1 MDDCAD
7 ALSTSAIFLAHGGIR
22 LKLRSFHYG
31 FPCGMVQFQ
40 FAAHMSDFLDKVV
53 SGTSMQTI
61 ALLFL
66 QILYTAS
73 VIGLALYGIQA
84 LWLTCC
90 TIINYFL
97 NRTEQE
103 RLSGHPKNR
112 QEIQTAPAVGAVDA
126 VDTVA
131 SETGT
136 EAFIWPAVTVQL
148 PIYNERHVIER
159 LIDACAT
166 LDYPNAKLQIQVLDD
181 SDDQTTA
188 IAARAVESWQ
198 QRNVDITLVRRADR
212 SGFKAGALDHALTAA
227 SGEFIAIFDA
237 DFVPPPDFLRRTLP
251 YFFSRPGT
259 MQGRTMQG
267 RTMQGRESATATDLT
282 GDATCAPI
290 GFVQARWGHLN
301 ANYSSLTRCQALA
314 LDGHFA
320 VEQGGRQWAG
330 FAMGFNGSAGL
341 WRRACI
347 EDERVGGWQADT
359 LCEDLDLSYR
369 AQLVGWQP
377 HYRNE
382 VEAPAEVPPQLIA
395 FKRQQFRWA
404 KGSIQ
409 TLRKLGPRVW
419 QSDWSLLKRMA
430 ALIHLGSYLLH
441 PLLLILLLASLP
453 LLLLGANPGAHI
465 ALLSGAS
472 LGPPL
477 LYAVGQITLHGRGWW
492 RGWRYLPL
500 LTLLGTGLCFSNTL
514 AVCQGLTDRGGPF
527 LRTPKF
533 RLEQAGDGWQQ
544 SGYRLPLDGTF
555 FGELSLLIYATLT
568 VAIAFRGG
576 DWMFGI
582 YLLLYVGG
590 FALLLGISL
599 WQARPA
605 RRTRAANSA
614 RQQSHRPLAP

>member
-1 MDDCAD
+1 
-7 ALSTSAIFLAHGGIR
+7 
-22 LKLRSFHYG
+22 
-31 FPCGMVQFQ
+31 
-40 FAAHMSDFLDKVV
+40 
-53 SGTSMQTI
+53 MQTI

-66 QILYTAS
+66 QALYTAC
-73 VIGLALYGIQA
+73 VVGLALYGIQA
-84 LWLTCC
+84 LWLTGC
-90 TIINYFL
+90 IIIRYIL
-97 NRTEQE
+97 NRAE
-103 RLSGHPKNR
+103 RQSLSDSPNGL
-112 QEIQTAPAVGAVDA
+112 QSMSAQSAVP
-126 VDTVA
+126 VA
-131 SETGT
+131 GEERGK
-136 EAFIWPAVTVQL
+136 EASTPSFTCPPSHWPPSHWPPSHWPTVTVQL
-148 PIYNERHVIER
+148 PIYNERHVVER

-166 LDYPNAKLQIQVLDD
+166 LDYPNQKLQIQVLDD
-181 SDDQTTA
+181 SDDLTTV
-188 IAARAVESWQ
+188 IAARAVEIWQ
-198 QRNVDITLVRRADR
+198 QRHVDITLLRRADR
-212 SGFKAGALDHALTAA
+212 SGFKAGALAHGLMAA

-237 DFVPPPDFLRRTLP
+237 DFVPPKDFLRRTLP
-251 YFFSRPGT
+251 HFFAQPAMAHKQASAAGT
-259 MQGRTMQG
+259 RRT
-267 RTMQGRESATATDLT
+267 S
-282 GDATCAPI
+282 DATGEHI

-314 LDGHFA
+314 LDGHFV
-320 VEQGGRQWAG
+320 VEQGGRQWAN
-330 FAMGFNGSAGL
+330 FAMGFNGSAGI

-369 AQLVGWQP
+369 AQLVGWQS

-409 TLRKLGPRVW
+409 TLRKLAPRVW
-419 QSDWSLLKRMA
+419 QSDWSLLKRSA

-441 PLLLILLLASLP
+441 PLLLMLLLTSLP

-477 LYAVGQITLHGRGWW
+477 LYAVGQIALHGPSWW

-514 AVCQGLTDRGGPF
+514 AVIQGFTDHRGPF

-533 RLEQAGDGWQQ
+533 RLEQTSDGWQR

-555 FGELSLLIYATLT
+555 FGELLLLVYAIAT
-568 VAIAFRGG
+568 VIIAFRGG

-605 RRTRAANSA
+605 RPIRTSGSP
-614 RQQSHRPLAP
+614 QQHSHRPLAP